1 MCSISGICNFEKR
14 PSPQIVEIMTKSL
27 SHRGPDDKGFFN
39 NENISLGH
47 NRLSIIDLKKSKQ
60 PMQDQQNRNVII
72 FNGEIYNFKE
82 LKEELSVTEVA
93 SRLNLAR
100 SYTSKLKSKL
110 SEQAKHF
117 LIAEGV
123 VPNHLTQ

>member
-72 FNGEIYNFKE
+72 FNGEIYNFKK
-82 LKEELSVTEVA
+82 LKEELKLLGHKFDTDGDTEVV
-93 SRLNLAR
+93 LK
-100 SYTSKLKSKL
+100 SYHQCLLSKL
-110 SEQAKHF
+110 
-117 LIAEGV
+117 
-123 VPNHLTQ
+123 